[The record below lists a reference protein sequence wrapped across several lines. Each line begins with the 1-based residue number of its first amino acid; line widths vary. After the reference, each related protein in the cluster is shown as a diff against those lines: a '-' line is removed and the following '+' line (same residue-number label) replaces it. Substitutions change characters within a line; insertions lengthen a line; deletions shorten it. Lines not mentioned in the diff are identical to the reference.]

1 MLSDQL
7 LETNTALLQRL
18 SELLEPSE
26 LQDLN
31 LVNATQHLRGTT
43 ASLER
48 QRVMR
53 RCRHLIEA
61 WGSQRLQSLEHC
73 IALLLEADRKVP
85 VNNEDGEQ
93 RIEILFK
100 ELNADA
106 IKFQELYYNERR
118 YLALLDEQRCA

>member
-1 MLSDQL
+1 
-7 LETNTALLQRL
+7 
-18 SELLEPSE
+18 
-26 LQDLN
+26 
-31 LVNATQHLRGTT
+31 
-43 ASLER
+43 
-48 QRVMR
+48 MR

-93 RIEILFK
+93 RIEVLFK

-118 YLALLDEQRCA
+118 YLALLDAQRCA